1 MDQVTLDD
9 FRAWNDQLSAL
20 VQAGVPLDIGIQ
32 SSDADLADRLKSI
45 TTTVTRRVN
54 RGESLTEA
62 LEDDDPQISSTY
74 RSLAQLVLHSG
85 NPDAALEGSTRVA
98 EAIDDSRYSLRAA
111 FIYPLILC
119 GFAFVG
125 LLIYCRSFV
134 PSLAGIYQSL
144 QLGPS
149 AGLRALETLQ
159 QLQPYWIILPL
170 FLLFAWLVWRWRA
183 GPRHAISTSRVGV
196 ARWLPFVSRT
206 LFYEECAV
214 FANSLAALLERGTS
228 FEDSLR
234 LTADTCHDT
243 RLADAARTLPAPA
256 TEQTTESSNAA
267 AQFPPFLRWA
277 ILESEP
283 NFHRPRALRMA
294 AELYQH
300 TASRRREQ
308 FRVVA
313 PIVVCVV
320 IGGGVTLLYG
330 LSLFVPM
337 VELLRTLALPP
348 H

>member
-20 VQAGVPLDIGIQ
+20 AQAGVPLDVGIA
-32 SSDADLADRLKSI
+32 SSDADLAERLK
-45 TTTVTRRVN
+45 TMATTVARRVN
-54 RGESLTEA
+54 RGESLVEA
-62 LEDDDPQISSTY
+62 LEDDDPHMPAAY

-85 NPDAALEGSTRVA
+85 NPDAALEGATRVA
-98 EAIDDSRYSLRAA
+98 EAIDDSRYSFRAA

-119 GFAFVG
+119 GFASVG

-144 QLGPS
+144 RLTPS
-149 AGLRALETLQ
+149 TGLRALETLQ
-159 QLQPYWIILPL
+159 QLQPYWIVIPL
-170 FLLFAWLVWRWRA
+170 LLLFAGLAWRWRA
-183 GPRHAISTSRVGV
+183 ASQHSVSATHAGIAS
-196 ARWLPFVSRT
+196 WIPFVSRT
-206 LFYEECAV
+206 LYYEQCAT
-214 FANSLAALLERGTS
+214 FADSLAALLERGTA

-234 LTADTCHDT
+234 VAADSCHNA
-243 RLADAARTLPAPA
+243 RLADAARMQPASTA
-256 TEQTTESSNAA
+256 EQSTSINAA

-277 ILESEP
+277 LLDSEP
-283 NFHRPRALRMA
+283 NFDRPRALRMA
-294 AELYQH
+294 AELYH
-300 TASRRREQ
+300 DTALRRREQ